1 MAWVRINPKYSVKAV
16 PSLKHNA
23 SCHSLQLKSAPVL
36 KARVVLRERRGV
48 SQKRQVKE
56 TFVTERAMKGIEVY
70 MYLYCNLGAKWGW
83 VVDATP
89 RPLYPAS
96 KESRCPLYRRH
107 GGSQGRSGRLRKT
120 SPHWDSIP
128 RPSSPYCSRY
138 TDYAI
143 PAHRPAMY
151 LWYQL
156 PQPTV
161 SMFRIYP
168 IRGTW
173 PLFYVFLLSG

>member
-56 TFVTERAMKGIEVY
+56 TFTTERANEGVEL
-70 MYLYCNLGAKWGW
+70 YLYLCCKLGARLGW

-89 RPLYPAS
+89 RPLYPAG
-96 KESRCPLYRRH
+96 KESRCALYRRH
-107 GGSQGRSGRLRKT
+107 VWSQGRSGPLRKT
-120 SPHWDSIP
+120 SPHWYSIP

-151 LWYQL
+151 LGYQL
-156 PQPTV
+156 LEPTF

-168 IRGTW
+168 VRRTW
-173 PLFYVFLLSG
+173 PLFIVSLLSG